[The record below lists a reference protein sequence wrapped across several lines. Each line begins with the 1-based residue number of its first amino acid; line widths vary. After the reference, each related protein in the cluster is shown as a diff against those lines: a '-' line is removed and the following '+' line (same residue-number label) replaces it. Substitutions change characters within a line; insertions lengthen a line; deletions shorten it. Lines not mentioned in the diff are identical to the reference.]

1 MNRQKQGGWIVDRP
15 GRGFEPANLEQFSTY
30 SVIFKPMCAART
42 RARGPARASGGRR
55 ARAGARARVPAS
67 KRNSPFLCAIRIY
80 RRFMTH
86 QSCRDAL
93 QGRCIH
99 FSRVPASRVDAG
111 LETGVTRGSRIAGRR
126 RVARRRDAGRRD
138 ARSSVGR
145 PSRRRANEGARERT
159 KAAVARARRG
169 RGRAREARFM
179 LRARARAL
187 ASSTARATIAEEGAR
202 AWRAATQTIFV
213 RFASKKQGGSSSN
226 GRDSNPKFLGLK
238 RGDGE
243 VVRPGHIL
251 ARQRGTKWHPGTNCG
266 IGKDHTLFA
275 LVQGKVCFSTDKHR
289 GRKLINVAPLSKT
302 HPKYVEG
309 VA

>member
-1 MNRQKQGGWIVDRP
+1 MEVVVATAARGGGDAEHEGAERQHLDDEVRLGLGVLGG
-15 GRGFEPANLEQFSTY
+15 LEQF
-30 SVIFKPMCAART
+30 VERE
-42 RARGPARASGGRR
+42 
-55 ARAGARARVPAS
+55 
-67 KRNSPFLCAIRIY
+67 L
-80 RRFMTH
+80 
-86 QSCRDAL
+86 
-93 QGRCIH
+93 
-99 FSRVPASRVDAG
+99 VDQ
-111 LETGVTRGSRIAGRR
+111 V
-126 RVARRRDAGRRD
+126 V
-138 ARSSVGR
+138 
-145 PSRRRANEGARERT
+145 ANEVGILSLRREGGELFFT
-159 KAAVARARRG
+159 TD
-169 RGRAREARFM
+169 ED
-179 LRARARAL
+179 
-187 ASSTARATIAEEGAR
+187 R

-243 VVRPGHIL
+243 VVRPGHVL

>member
-1 MNRQKQGGWIVDRP
+1 MNRQKQGGWIAMAGPR
-15 GRGFEPANLEQFSTY
+15 GRRACAHLDQFSTY
-30 SVIFKPMCAART
+30 SVIFKAMCAART

-55 ARAGARARVPAS
+55 ARAGLRIRVPV
-67 KRNSPFLCAIRIY
+67 SPI
-80 RRFMTH
+80 
-86 QSCRDAL
+86 DA
-93 QGRCIH
+93 
-99 FSRVPASRVDAG
+99 V
-111 LETGVTRGSRIAGRR
+111 LETCVNRGSRIAGRR

-145 PSRRRANEGARERT
+145 PSRRRACEGARART

-243 VVRPGHIL
+243 VVRPGHVL

>member
-1 MNRQKQGGWIVDRP
+1 
-15 GRGFEPANLEQFSTY
+15 
-30 SVIFKPMCAART
+30 
-42 RARGPARASGGRR
+42 
-55 ARAGARARVPAS
+55 
-67 KRNSPFLCAIRIY
+67 
-80 RRFMTH
+80 
-86 QSCRDAL
+86 
-93 QGRCIH
+93 
-99 FSRVPASRVDAG
+99 
-111 LETGVTRGSRIAGRR
+111 
-126 RVARRRDAGRRD
+126 
-138 ARSSVGR
+138 
-145 PSRRRANEGARERT
+145 
-159 KAAVARARRG
+159 
-169 RGRAREARFM
+169 M

-187 ASSTARATIAEEGAR
+187 ASSTARATIEEEGAR

-243 VVRPGHIL
+243 VVRPGHVL

>member
-1 MNRQKQGGWIVDRP
+1 MRARFVQPAPRPRSARRREDAADARARRSTDR
-15 GRGFEPANLEQFSTY
+15 RSRAPASDERERER
-30 SVIFKPMCAART
+30 ARART
-42 RARGPARASGGRR
+42 RRRGRARG
-55 ARAGARARVPAS
+55 
-67 KRNSPFLCAIRIY
+67 
-80 RRFMTH
+80 
-86 QSCRDAL
+86 
-93 QGRCIH
+93 
-99 FSRVPASRVDAG
+99 
-111 LETGVTRGSRIAGRR
+111 
-126 RVARRRDAGRRD
+126 
-138 ARSSVGR
+138 
-145 PSRRRANEGARERT
+145 
-159 KAAVARARRG
+159 RG
-169 RGRAREARFM
+169 RGRAREPRRM

-187 ASSTARATIAEEGAR
+187 ASSTARATIADEGAR
-202 AWRAATQTIFV
+202 AWRAAAQTIFV
-213 RFASKKQGGSSSN
+213 RHASKKQGGSSSN

-309 VA
+309 VP

>member
-1 MNRQKQGGWIVDRP
+1 MP
-15 GRGFEPANLEQFSTY
+15 GPRGRRARAHLARFSTY
-30 SVIFKPMCAART
+30 SVIFKPMCA
-42 RARGPARASGGRR
+42 
-55 ARAGARARVPAS
+55 V
-67 KRNSPFLCAIRIY
+67 
-80 RRFMTH
+80 
-86 QSCRDAL
+86 
-93 QGRCIH
+93 
-99 FSRVPASRVDAG
+99 
-111 LETGVTRGSRIAGRR
+111 LETCVNRGSPIAGRR
-126 RVARRRDAGRRD
+126 RVARRRDARRRD

-145 PSRRRANEGARERT
+145 PSRRRACEGARART

-243 VVRPGHIL
+243 VVRPGHVL